1 MPPASLL
8 LMSCILSQQS
18 YSAPSTVCTY
28 LSLVDC
34 TSDDVPLAGSLPLID
49 AVICSD
55 VPDAIRVDLTGG
67 G

>member
-1 MPPASLL
+1 M
-8 LMSCILSQQS
+8 
-18 YSAPSTVCTY
+18 Y